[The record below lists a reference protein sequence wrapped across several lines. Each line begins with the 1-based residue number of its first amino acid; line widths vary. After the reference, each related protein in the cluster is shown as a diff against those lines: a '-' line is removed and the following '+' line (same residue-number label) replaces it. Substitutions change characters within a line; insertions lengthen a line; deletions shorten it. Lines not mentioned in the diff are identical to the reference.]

1 MKPPRN
7 IFMART
13 RHSMRSILPMLLI
26 GCLGMM
32 AGCQWTPDKKL
43 TAWPWKKKEKAER
56 PERMLPVWSDTV
68 LHQPGKP
75 GVRGFGGRIFFYKDQ
90 SPEAIE
96 VDGGLAVYVFDADTV
111 DPGSPQPE
119 KKYLFT
125 AEQFK
130 THLSHSTMGPSYSI
144 WIPWDQV
151 GGPVRNLSIVARFEG
166 TEGGVVIS
174 EPTTKLLPGVSVPKD
189 QPGSPS
195 DQVAQGASGHA
206 AASSPVQPASYLEP
220 VAPSARNGASKR
232 QPNATEIAIPRRSSA
247 TIDLPPSFQRRMQ
260 SGRGGVKNGVQEE
273 GRIESDR
280 LPPPLP
286 ESDAGARMREAIG
299 FPPIGSTSDGLE
311 GPAAMEPQER
321 RGGVERTVGGAV
333 APGSL
338 MGIQP
343 GRPRPKPRS
352 PLERGRVT
360 QAGTVAASRSYPGQS
375 LSAEQESPSAPESEG
390 YGIAAGSSG
399 MVRTAVAEE
408 TMVVGPPATLVT
420 DARSR
425 GQIPGQTAGQVFP
438 LVSGRSTASG
448 AGSGPGSLDPTA
460 NSSGGAESKYFR
472 DQPSSAGWI
481 APLPRTPRS
490 GGGRFSGN

>member
-1 MKPPRN
+1 MRPPKDGFSALARGMMKL
-7 IFMART
+7 F
-13 RHSMRSILPMLLI
+13 LPMLMI
-26 GCLGMM
+26 VWLGMM

-43 TAWPWKKKEKAER
+43 TTWPWKKKEKAER

-130 THLSHSTMGPSYSI
+130 SHLSHSTMGPSYSI

-174 EPTTKLLPGVSVPKD
+174 EPTTKLLPGVSEPKN

-195 DQVAQGASGHA
+195 DQVAKKALGNSS
-206 AASSPVQPASYLEP
+206 ASSPVQSASYIEP
-220 VAPSARNGASKR
+220 QAPSAKDGAVR
-232 QPNATEIAIPRRSSA
+232 GEANLMEGAIPRRSSS

-260 SGRGGVKNGVQEE
+260 PASGGARKGLQEE
-273 GRIESDR
+273 GRIDSDR
-280 LPPPLP
+280 MPPPLP
-286 ESDAGARMREAIG
+286 PSEPGSRLREAIG
-299 FPPIGSTSDGLE
+299 VPPLGSTSGGME
-311 GPAAMEPQER
+311 GPEAMESQER
-321 RGGVERTVGGAV
+321 RGGIERTVGGAV

-360 QAGTVAASRSYPGQS
+360 QAGSVAASRSYAGHSYP
-375 LSAEQESPSAPESEG
+375 AELESESQSVFDDQDA
-390 YGIAAGSSG
+390 AAGSSG
-399 MVRTAVAEE
+399 VVRTAVAEE
-408 TMVVGPPATLVT
+408 PLIAGPTATVVT

-425 GQIPGQTAGQVFP
+425 GQIPGQTPGQVFP
-438 LVSGRSTASG
+438 QVSGRSSAASPG
-448 AGSGPGSLDPTA
+448 TGPGSFVTPA
-460 NSSGGAESKYFR
+460 NSGGGSESKYFR

-490 GGGRFSGN
+490 GSSRFSGN

>member
-7 IFMART
+7 IFIPMT

-68 LHQPGKP
+68 LHQPGNP

-151 GGPVRNLSIVARFEG
+151 GGPVRNLSLVARFEG

-174 EPTTKLLPGVSVPKD
+174 EPTTKLLPGVSVTKD
-189 QPGSPS
+189 QPASPS
-195 DQVAQGASGHA
+195 DQVTQGASGNA
-206 AASSPVQPASYLEP
+206 TASSPVQSASYIER
-220 VAPSARNGASKR
+220 VAGTPQASADKRNANRTDGNASK
-232 QPNATEIAIPRRSSA
+232 RSSA

-260 SGRGGVKNGVQEE
+260 PGIGVRKGVQEE
-273 GRIESDR
+273 GMIESER

-286 ESDAGARMREAIG
+286 AAESGSRLREAIG
-299 FPPIGSTSDGLE
+299 VPPIGSTSGGLE
-311 GPAAMEPQER
+311 GPSAMESQER
-321 RGGVERTVGGAV
+321 RGGIERTVGGAV

-360 QAGTVAASRSYPGQS
+360 QAGAVAASRSYPGQS
-375 LSAEQESPSAPESEG
+375 LSAEGESPSSSASEAD
-390 YGIAAGSSG
+390 GIAAGSSG
-399 MVRTAVAEE
+399 KVRTAVAEE
-408 TMVVGPPATLVT
+408 IMVVGPPATVVT

-425 GQIPGQTAGQVFP
+425 GQIPGQTAGQ
-438 LVSGRSTASG
+438 LSGRGAASG
-448 AGSGPGSLDPTA
+448 ASVLPL
-460 NSSGGAESKYFR
+460 NSGGGTESKYFR

>member
-1 MKPPRN
+1 MTKQ
-7 IFMART
+7 T
-13 RHSMRSILPMLLI
+13 MRLLLPMLLF
-26 GCLGMM
+26 GCLGML

-43 TAWPWKKKEKAER
+43 TTWPWKKKEKAER

-96 VDGGLAVYVFDADTV
+96 VEGGLAVYVFDADTV

-130 THLSHSTMGPSYSI
+130 SHLSHSTMGPSYSI

-174 EPTTKLLPGVSVPKD
+174 EPTTKLLPGVSTPKE

-195 DQVAQGASGHA
+195 DQVAQRASGNA
-206 AASSPVQPASYLEP
+206 AANSPVQSASYIEP
-220 VAPSARNGASKR
+220 VAPSARDGVSNR
-232 QPNATEIAIPRRSSA
+232 QANATEVAVPRRNSS

-260 SGRGGVKNGVQEE
+260 PASGGMKKGMLEE
-273 GRIESDR
+273 GQIESER
-280 LPPPLP
+280 MPPPLP
-286 ESDAGARMREAIG
+286 ESQSGSRLREAIG
-299 FPPIGSTSDGLE
+299 VPPIGSTSGVLE
-311 GPAAMEPQER
+311 EPATNAPQER
-321 RGGVERTVGGAV
+321 RGGIERTVGGAV

-360 QAGTVAASRSYPGQS
+360 QAGAVAASRSYPGQS
-375 LSAEQESPSAPESEG
+375 HSADREFQSSSVPEAD
-390 YGIAAGSSG
+390 GIATGSSG
-399 MVRTAVAEE
+399 MVRTTVAEE
-408 TMVVGPPATLVT
+408 TMAVGPPATLVT

-425 GQIPGQTAGQVFP
+425 GQIPGQSTGQVFP
-438 LVSGRSTASG
+438 QVSARSTASG
-448 AGSGPGSLDPTA
+448 AGAGQGSLEPSA
-460 NSSGGAESKYFR
+460 NFSGGAESKYFR

-490 GGGRFSGN
+490 GGSRFSGN